1 MLIEEFM
8 VLANEEV
15 AKWCDGHGIPF
26 LSRVHGLP
34 PYNSMEVIKQILSTR
49 PILPPVR
56 SAAGLTHNGRNNSNR
71 QDFSLHRNDRNSKN
85 SQKVLEP
92 RHIREFLDTLSPD
105 EVYKYS
111 RLLLP
116 KMAKATYSDTK
127 HRHFGLALEY
137 YSHFT
142 SPIRRYPDLQVHR
155 IIKEQLRGT
164 LTNERMIHYT
174 KILKKVARS
183 CSERE
188 RTAED
193 IERAFDSLY
202 ACRYMANHIGETY
215 D

>member
-34 PYNSMEVIKQILSTR
+34 PYNSLEVIKQILSTN
-49 PILPPVR
+49 PIPPLVR
-56 SAAGLTHNGRNNSNR
+56 GSPESRRNISNGQNL
-71 QDFSLHRNDRNSKN
+71 SLHRNDRNPKN

-92 RHIREFLDTLSPD
+92 RHIREFLDTLFPD
-105 EVYKYS
+105 EAYKYS

-164 LTNERMIHYT
+164 LTSERIIHYK

-202 ACRYMANHIGETY
+202 ACRYMANHVGETY

>member
-1 MLIEEFM
+1 MPSKSKL
-8 VLANEEV
+8 
-15 AKWCDGHGIPF
+15 DS
-26 LSRVHGLP
+26 SR
-34 PYNSMEVIKQILSTR
+34 T
-49 PILPPVR
+49 
-56 SAAGLTHNGRNNSNR
+56 
-71 QDFSLHRNDRNSKN
+71 RNDRTKPQS
-85 SQKVLEP
+85 LEP
-92 RHIREFLDTLSPD
+92 RHIREFLDALPPD

-116 KMAKATYSDTK
+116 KMAKATYADTK

-155 IIKEQLRGT
+155 IIKEKLRGT
-164 LTNERMIHYT
+164 LTDERIVHYK

-202 ACRYMANHIGETY
+202 ASRYMANHVGETY